1 MLNKSTRRVSHTCLA
16 LVVAELFFQKWVRT
30 RLPRCRALEN
40 VQCTFCT
47 YFLLLCI
54 LQQNHQTKKGTK
66 GPKGMPVRG
75 TSSPSSRGV
84 TGVAKSPSQCPCLL
98 CGTAVSLP
106 AVSSSPHKTSSHGVV
121 IWTVSWHI
129 GTVNPKHS
137 YNLGMAQVTPFM
149 SSDTAHSILP
159 THINSTNSA
168 EAEWQFLHHQEQV
181 LGCNNFLTLL
191 KDQVAPSSKLRL
203 PGLLSMD
210 TVVYKTVFQKLCHHF
225 KVKIIK

>member
-1 MLNKSTRRVSHTCLA
+1 MSHTCLA
-16 LVVAELFFQKWVRT
+16 LVVAELFFQQRART
-30 RLPRCRALEN
+30 GLLWHRALET

-54 LQQNHQTKKGTK
+54 LQQNHQTRKGTK
-66 GPKGMPVRG
+66 GPKGMHVRG
-75 TSSPSSRGV
+75 TSSSSRGG
-84 TGVAKSPSQCPCLL
+84 TGVAKSLSQSPSLL
-98 CGTAVSLP
+98 CGTAVSVP
-106 AVSSSPHKTSSHGVV
+106 AVSSSPHKTSSQGLV

-129 GTVNPKHS
+129 GTVNPNHS
-137 YNLGMAQVTPFM
+137 YKLGMAQVTHFM
-149 SSDTAHSILP
+149 SSDTAHSILS

-168 EAEWQFLHHQEQV
+168 EAEWQLLHQEEQL

-210 TVVYKTVFQKLCHHF
+210 TVVYKTVFQKLCHHL
-225 KVKIIK
+225 KVKIIKL